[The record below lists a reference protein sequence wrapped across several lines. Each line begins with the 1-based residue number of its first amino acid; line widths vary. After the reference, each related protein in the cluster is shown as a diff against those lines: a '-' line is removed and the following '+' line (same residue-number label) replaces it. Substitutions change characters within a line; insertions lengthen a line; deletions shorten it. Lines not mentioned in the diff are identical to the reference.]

1 MYLIF
6 DTETTGLPRDH
17 KAPLTDFLNWPRMV
31 QLAWQIHDFEGILIE
46 TVNFIIRP
54 DGFTIPFN
62 AEKIHGISTQMAME
76 RGTPLD
82 EVLGKFEEA
91 VQKCSHIAGHNIE
104 FDLNIAG
111 SEFLRNG
118 RANPFEGKNI
128 VDSMHESV
136 QYCALSGG
144 RGGGLK
150 YPTLEELYQK
160 LFNEKFSEAHNASAD
175 VAATA
180 RCFLELIRIGVIAQK
195 QLKIDVEIISAFK
208 SKNPGEIQPFAQ
220 QSESNRRLSEELA
233 KIEQSKQDSGINQD
247 SSKGTD
253 VQHFTHLHVHSH
265 FSVLEATPAPENLI
279 AKAISFGMHA
289 LALTDHGNLFGAF
302 GFNME
307 AIEKGIKPI
316 IGCEFFMVED
326 HTKLKFTKDN
336 PDRRTNQVLL
346 AKNLNGYRNLSKL
359 SSMGWIEGYYDERP
373 RIDKALLVKYKDD
386 LIALSGGIYSEI
398 NDLIL
403 NVGEHQAEEAFLW
416 WKEQFGDD
424 FYVQINRHNLPE
436 EDRANAVL
444 LQLARKHDV
453 KIVAANNVYYIEKED
468 ADLHDSLLCIKNG
481 EYQSTPKGWGRG
493 RRYGFPNDEFYLKTK
508 EEMLTLFADHPEAL
522 SNTQEIVDK
531 VETYKLSRDAMMPH
545 FTLPEGFDDPNDYL
559 RHITYRGA
567 GELYHDIT
575 GDIRERIEYE
585 LVTIKKMGYPDY
597 FLIVEDLLREARKM
611 GVWVGPGRG
620 SAAGSVVAYCL
631 RITNI
636 DPLEYGLLF
645 ERFLN
650 PDRISLPDI
659 DIDFDEDGRDR
670 ILKWVADK
678 YGHQR
683 VAHIITFGKMAP
695 KMAIRDVARVK
706 QLPLHEA
713 NRLSKMIPAKPGVTF
728 PDAYKLVKELG
739 QEKNSANPL
748 IKNTLNVAEKL
759 EGTVRNIGTHACGII
774 ISKDDLTEHIPVSI
788 AKDTDLL
795 VTQFDGIHAEKAGML
810 KMDFLGLKT
819 LSIIK
824 DAVELIKKSRGIDID
839 IDAIP
844 HDDEA
849 TYNLYSRGDT
859 TAIFQFES
867 DGMKKNLR
875 KLKPNRFEDLI
886 AMNALY
892 RPGPMEYIPNYIAR
906 KHGKEKVEYDIP
918 EMEDILKETYGITIY
933 QEQVMKLSQVLANF
947 SGGDA
952 DNLRKA
958 MGKKIEKMLK
968 DLKPKFM
975 TGAKSNNH
983 NPDKLKKIWD
993 DWLKFANYAFNKSH
1007 ATCYAYLS
1015 YRMAYLKANYPAE
1028 FMAAVLSRN
1037 LSDITK
1043 ITFFID
1049 EVKQMGINVLKP
1061 DVNESDLKFIVNKR
1075 GDIRFGMGAIK
1086 GMGTSVAEAIIDER
1100 NANGP
1105 FSSIFDFAQRINLK
1119 VVNKRSF
1126 EALAMAGA
1134 FDSFENLHRAQLF
1147 HRDNTED
1154 SIFIEK
1160 LIRYAQKFQEQK
1172 NSPQVSLFGEMTEI
1186 TIEDPKLPESK
1197 PWSNIEQLKNE
1208 KEVTGFYITGHPL
1221 DDYKLEMKHFTNCT
1235 IADFKENLQKYSG
1248 RALAFGGMVI
1258 STSHRVTK
1266 EGKPWGLF
1274 TIEDF
1279 DSTYEIRLFSE
1290 DYLKYKNY
1298 LMDGFFLLIS
1308 AQIQKRYKADDE
1320 FELRIIDLQLLQ
1332 DVIEKRVK
1340 NIKLLINIE
1349 DLNPDLVDSIFDQ
1362 AGKHKGNCKLH
1373 FQVIDAAEKLRL
1385 NFNNGAISVSPAT
1398 FLKWIAKTSDV
1409 DYVLEK

>member
-17 KAPLTDFLNWPRMV
+17 KAPLTDFENWPRMV
-31 QLAWQIHDFEGILIE
+31 QLAWQIHDYEGNLIE
-46 TVNFIIRP
+46 AENFIIRP

-62 AEKIHGISTQMAME
+62 SEKIHGISTQMAME
-76 RGTPLD
+76 RGRPIA
-82 EVLGKFEEA
+82 EVLNRFNEA
-91 VQKCSHIAGHNIE
+91 IQKCTHIAGHNIE

-118 RANPFEGKNI
+118 YPNPMESKTK
-128 VDSMHESV
+128 VDSMIESV
-136 QYCALSGG
+136 QHCALPGG

-150 YPTLEELYQK
+150 YPTLGELHQK
-160 LFNEKFSEAHNASAD
+160 LFGDTFTEAHNASAD

-195 QLKIDVEIISAFK
+195 HLKIDVEIISAFK
-208 SKNPGEIQPFAQ
+208 SKYPEPIQAFSQ
-220 QSESNRRLSEELA
+220 QFESNKRLSEELA
-233 KIEQSKQDSGINQD
+233 KSNQMLREEGIFQETRKD
-247 SSKGTD
+247 AD
-253 VQHFTHLHVHSH
+253 VQQFTHLHVHSH
-265 FSVLEATPAPENLI
+265 FSVLEATPAPEDLI
-279 AKAISFGMHA
+279 AKAIKLGMNA
-289 LALTDHGNLFGAF
+289 IALTDHGNLFGAF
-302 GFNME
+302 GFNVE

-316 IGCEFFMVED
+316 IGCEFFIVED

-359 SSMGWIEGYYDERP
+359 SSFGWIEGYYDERP
-373 RIDKALLVKYKDD
+373 RIDKALLVKYKED

-398 NDLIL
+398 NELIL
-403 NVGEHQAEEAFLW
+403 NVGERQAEEAFLW

-436 EDRANAVL
+436 EERANTVL
-444 LQLARKHDV
+444 LQLARKYNV
-453 KIVAANNVYYIEKED
+453 KIVAANNVYYLEKED

-481 EYQSTPKGWGRG
+481 EYQLTPKGWGRG
-493 RRYGFPNDEFYLKTK
+493 KRYGFPNEEFYFKTK
-508 EEMLTLFADHPEAL
+508 EEMAALFADLPEAM
-522 SNTQEIVDK
+522 SNTREIVDK
-531 VETYKLSRDAMMPH
+531 VETYQLKRDAMMPH

-559 RHITYRGA
+559 RHITYLGA
-567 GELYHDIT
+567 EKMYPKLSDA
-575 GDIRERIEYE
+575 IRERIDFE
-585 LVTIKKMGYPDY
+585 LATIKKMGYPGY
-597 FLIVEDLLREARKM
+597 FLIVEDILREARKM

-650 PDRISLPDI
+650 PDRVSLPDI
-659 DIDFDEDGRDR
+659 DIDFDEDGRDV
-670 ILKWVADK
+670 ILKWVAEK
-678 YGHQR
+678 YGRQR

-706 QLPLHEA
+706 QLSLQEA
-713 NRLSKMIPAKPGVTF
+713 NRLAKMIPTKPGTTF
-728 PDAYKLVKELG
+728 PDAYKQVKELG
-739 QEKNSANPL
+739 LEKNSSNPL
-748 IKNTLNVAEKL
+748 IKNTLTVAEKL
-759 EGTVRNIGTHACGII
+759 EGTVRNVGTHACGII

-795 VTQFDGIHAEKAGML
+795 VTQFDGGHVEKAGML

-839 IDAIP
+839 IDTIP
-844 HDDEA
+844 HDDVE

-875 KLKPNRFEDLI
+875 KLKPNHFDDLI

-918 EMEDILKETYGITIY
+918 EMEEILKETYGITIY

-958 MGKKIEKMLK
+958 MGKKIEQQLK
-968 DLKPKFM
+968 DLKPKFIS
-975 TGAKSNNH
+975 GAKINNH
-983 NPDKLKKIWD
+983 NPEKLKKIWE
-993 DWLKFANYAFNKSH
+993 DWLRFANYAFNKSH

-1015 YRMAYLKANYPAE
+1015 YRMAYLKANFPAE

-1061 DVNESDLKFIVNKR
+1061 DVNESDLKFSVNKK
-1075 GDIRFGMGAIK
+1075 GDIRFGLGAIK
-1086 GMGTSVAEAIIDER
+1086 GMGSSVAEAIIEER
-1100 NANGP
+1100 NASGP
-1105 FSSIFDFAQRINLK
+1105 FTTIFDFARRINLK

-1147 HRDNTED
+1147 HRENSDD
-1154 SIFIEK
+1154 SIFVEK
-1160 LIRYAQKFQEQK
+1160 IIRYAQKYQEQK
-1172 NSPQVSLFGEMTEI
+1172 NSSQVSLFGEMAEI
-1186 TIEDPKLPESK
+1186 SIEDPQLPDST

-1221 DDYKLEMKHFTNCT
+1221 DDYKLEMKHFTNCA
-1235 IADFKENLQKYSG
+1235 INDFKDNLQKYTG

-1258 STSHRVTK
+1258 STSHRMTK
-1266 EGKPWGLF
+1266 DNKPWGLF

-1279 DSTYEIRLFSE
+1279 DSTYEFRLFSE
-1290 DYLKYKNY
+1290 DYLKYKHY
-1298 LMDGFFLLIS
+1298 LIEGFFLLIT
-1308 AQIQKRYKADDE
+1308 AQIQKRYNSDDE
-1320 FELRIIDLQLLQ
+1320 FEMRVIDLQLLPE
-1332 DVIEKRVK
+1332 VIDKRVK
-1340 NIKLLINIE
+1340 GIKLLINIE
-1349 DLNPDLVDSIFDQ
+1349 DLTPDLIDKIFIQ
-1362 AGKHKGNCKLH
+1362 AEKHKGAAKLH
-1373 FQVIDAAEKLRL
+1373 FQMLDAADKLRL
-1385 NFNNGAISVSPAT
+1385 NFNNGNVSVNPAP
-1398 FLKWIAKTSDV
+1398 FLKWIAKTSEV
-1409 DYVLEK
+1409 DYLLEK

>member
-17 KAPLTDFLNWPRMV
+17 KAPLTDFENWPRMV
-31 QLAWQIHDFEGILIE
+31 QIAWQIHDYEGNLIE
-46 TVNFIIRP
+46 NKDFIIRP
-54 DGFTIPFN
+54 EGFTIPFN
-62 AEKIHGISTQMAME
+62 AEKVHGISTQMARE
-76 RGTPLD
+76 RGYPIE
-82 EVLGKFEEA
+82 EVLNKFGETIH
-91 VQKCSHIAGHNIE
+91 KCSHIIGHNIE
-104 FDLNIAG
+104 FDLKIAG

-118 RANPFEGKNI
+118 LNNLLDNKI
-128 VDSMHESV
+128 VVDSMVEST
-136 QYCALSGG
+136 QYCALPGG
-144 RGGGLK
+144 RGGSFK
-150 YPTLEELYQK
+150 YPSLNELYHK
-160 LFNEKFSEAHNASAD
+160 LFTETFTEAHNATAD

-180 RCFLELIRIGVIAQK
+180 RCFLELIRIGVINQK
-195 QLKIDVEIISAFK
+195 QLKIETEIVVTFRDNHP
-208 SKNPGEIQPFAQ
+208 NPIEPFIQQF
-220 QSESNRRLSEELA
+220 ESNKLLSEELA
-233 KIEQSKQDSGINQD
+233 NRVKATHQKDTSDNILKKE
-247 SSKGTD
+247 D
-253 VQHFTHLHVHSH
+253 VQHFTHLHTHSH
-265 FSVLEATPAPENLI
+265 FSVLEATPTPEDLI
-279 AKAISFGMHA
+279 AKAKALGMKA

-307 AIEKGIKPI
+307 AIYKGIKPI
-316 IGCEFFMVED
+316 IGCEFYMVED

-336 PDRRTNQVLL
+336 PDRRNNQVLL
-346 AKNLNGYRNLSKL
+346 AKNLNGYKNLSKL
-359 SSMGWIEGYYDERP
+359 CSLGWVEGYYDERP
-373 RIDKALLVKYKDD
+373 RIDKELLIKFKDD

-403 NVGEHQAEEAFLW
+403 NVGERQAEEAFLW

-444 LQLARKHDV
+444 LQLAGKHDV
-453 KIVAANNVYYIEKED
+453 KIVATNNVYYLEKED

-481 EYQSTPKGWGRG
+481 EYQQTPKGWGRG
-493 RRYGFPNDEFYLKTK
+493 KRYGFPNEEYYFKSRDE
-508 EEMLTLFADHPEAL
+508 MVVLFADLPEAL

-531 VETYKLSRDAMMPH
+531 IETYSLERDAMMPH
-545 FTLPEGFDDPNDYL
+545 FTLPEGFDDSNDYL
-559 RHITYRGA
+559 RHITYQGA
-567 GELYHDIT
+567 EKLYHEIT
-575 GDIRERIEYE
+575 DAIRERIDFE
-585 LVTIKKMGYPDY
+585 LATIKFMGYPGY

-620 SAAGSVVAYCL
+620 SAAGSVVAYSL

-636 DPLEYGLLF
+636 DPLKYGLLF

-659 DIDFDEDGRDR
+659 DIDFDEDGRDV
-670 ILKWVADK
+670 ILKWVANK
-678 YGHQR
+678 YGYQR

-706 QLPLHEA
+706 QLSLPEA
-713 NRLSKMIPAKPGVTF
+713 NRLAKMIPTKPGTTF
-728 PDAYKLVKELG
+728 TEAYKQVKELS
-739 QEKNSANPL
+739 QEKNSSNPL
-748 IKNTLNVAEKL
+748 IKNTLTVAEKL
-759 EGTVRNIGTHACGII
+759 EGTVRNVGTHACGII
-774 ISKDDLTEHIPVSI
+774 ISKDDLMEHIPVSV
-788 AKDTDLL
+788 AKDAELL
-795 VTQFDGIHAEKAGML
+795 VTQFDGAHVEKAGML

-844 HDDEA
+844 HDDVE

-918 EMEDILKETYGITIY
+918 EMEEVLKETYGITIY
-933 QEQVMKLSQVLANF
+933 QEQVMNLSQVLANF
-947 SGGDA
+947 SRGDA

-975 TGAKSNNH
+975 SGANSNNH
-983 NPDKLKKIWD
+983 NPDKLKKIWE

-1086 GMGTSVAEAIIDER
+1086 GMGSSVAEAIIQER
-1100 NANGP
+1100 DANGP
-1105 FSSIFDFAQRINLK
+1105 FTSIFDFARRINLK

-1154 SIFIEK
+1154 SIFTEK
-1160 LIRYAQKFQEQK
+1160 LIRYAQKFQDQK
-1172 NSPQVSLFGEMTEI
+1172 NSPQVSLFGEMTEVN
-1186 TIEDPKLPESK
+1186 IEDPLLPECK
-1197 PWSNIEQLKNE
+1197 PWSNFEQLKNE
-1208 KEVTGFYITGHPL
+1208 KDVTGFYISGHPL
-1221 DDYKLEMKHFTNCT
+1221 DDYKLELKHFTNCS
-1235 IADFKENLQKYSG
+1235 IADFKDNLQKYTG
-1248 RALAFGGMVI
+1248 RALIFGGMVI
-1258 STSHRVTK
+1258 ATSHRLTK
-1266 EGKPWGLF
+1266 ENKAWGLF
-1274 TIEDF
+1274 SIEDF
-1279 DSTYEIRLFSE
+1279 DSTIELRLFSE
-1290 DYLKYKNY
+1290 DYLKYKHY

-1308 AQIQKRYKADDE
+1308 AQVQKRYKTDDE
-1320 FELRIIDLQLLQ
+1320 FDLKVMDIQLLP

-1340 NIKLLINIE
+1340 NIRLLINLD
-1349 DLNPDLVDSIFDQ
+1349 DLCPELIDDIFDQ
-1362 AGKHKGNCKLH
+1362 AKKNQGSCKVQ
-1373 FQVIDAAEKLRL
+1373 FQVLDPLEKLRL
-1385 NFNNGAISVSPAT
+1385 NFNNGNVNVNPAP
-1398 FLKWIAKTSDV
+1398 FLKWVAKKSEV
-1409 DYVLEK
+1409 DYTLQK